1 MTQTKTRRPLKPSLI
16 LKTPDEIARMRE
28 AGIIAYYAL
37 KATKEAVAPGVTPK
51 ELDALA
57 ESIIRRYG
65 ATPSFKGYRG
75 YPAATCIAVNDA
87 VVHAIPTDQP
97 LREGDIVGI
106 DLGVHYRGVHVDTG
120 ITVAV
125 GRISPLAR
133 KLLRVTAEA
142 LYRGIA
148 KARAGNSVWDIAAAI
163 QDFVEGHG
171 FSVVRDLV
179 GHGVGRFLH
188 EAPEIPNF
196 TDPALRH
203 ILLVPGMTFAI
214 EPMVT
219 AGDFRVK
226 VLADKWTVVTVDGS
240 LAAQFEHT
248 VAISQ
253 DGQPLILTAGPNGE
267 DDLWR
272 GAFE

>member
-1 MTQTKTRRPLKPSLI
+1 
-16 LKTPDEIARMRE
+16 
-28 AGIIAYYAL
+28 
-37 KATKEAVAPGVTPK
+37 VTPK

-57 ESIIRRYG
+57 ESVIRRHG
-65 ATPSFKGYRG
+65 AVPSFKGYRG
-75 YPAATCIAVNDA
+75 YPAATCIAVNEA
-87 VVHAIPTDQP
+87 VVHAIPTDRP
-97 LREGDIVGI
+97 LQEGDIVGV
-106 DLGVHYRGVHVDTG
+106 DLGVHFQGVHVDTG
-120 ITVAV
+120 ITVPV

-148 KARAGNSVWDIAAAI
+148 QAKAGNTVWDIAAVI

-171 FSVVRDLV
+171 FSVVRELV

-196 TDPALRH
+196 TDPSLRR
-203 ILLVPGMTFAI
+203 IVLVPGMTFAI

-226 VLADKWTVVTVDGS
+226 VLADKWTVVTADGS

-248 VAISQ
+248 IAITQ
-253 DGQPLILTAGPNGE
+253 DGQPLILTVGPNGE

>member
-1 MTQTKTRRPLKPSLI
+1 MPQTKTQKQSKPALL
-16 LKTPDEIARMRE
+16 LKTPDEIARMRQ
-28 AGIIAYYAL
+28 AGIIAYQAL
-37 KATKEAVAPGVTPK
+37 KTVAEAIAPGVTPK

-57 ESIIRRYG
+57 ESVIRRHG
-65 ATPSFKGYRG
+65 AVPSFKGYRG
-75 YPAATCIAVNDA
+75 YPAATCIAVNEA
-87 VVHAIPTDQP
+87 VVHAIPTDRP
-97 LREGDIVGI
+97 LQEGDIVGV
-106 DLGVHYRGVHVDTG
+106 DLGVHFQGVHVDTG
-120 ITVAV
+120 ITVPV

-148 KARAGNSVWDIAAAI
+148 QAKAGNTVWDIAAVI

-171 FSVVRDLV
+171 FSVVRELV

-196 TDPALRH
+196 TDPSLRR
-203 ILLVPGMTFAI
+203 IVLVPGMTFAI

-226 VLADKWTVVTVDGS
+226 VLADKWTVVTADGS

-248 VAISQ
+248 IAITQ
-253 DGQPLILTAGPNGE
+253 DGQPLILTVGPNGE

>member
-1 MTQTKTRRPLKPSLI
+1 MSKSSARVAQKPKVLI
-16 LKTPDEIARMRE
+16 KSPEEIVLMRE
-28 AGIIAYYAL
+28 AGIIAYQVL
-37 KATKEAVAPGVTPK
+37 KTLKEAVRPGRTPK

-57 ESIIRRYG
+57 EQKIRAMG

-75 YPAATCIAVNDA
+75 YPAATCIAVNEA
-87 VVHAIPTDQP
+87 VVHAIPTDRP

-106 DLGVHYRGVHVDTG
+106 DLGVFYKGVHVDTG
-120 ITVAV
+120 ITVGV

-142 LYRGIA
+142 LYKGIEQ
-148 KARAGNSVWDIAAAI
+148 ARANNTVWDIAIAI
-163 QDFVEGHG
+163 QDWVERHG

-196 TDPALRH
+196 AEPRLKEWV
-203 ILLVPGMTFAI
+203 LVPGMTFAI

-219 AGDFRVK
+219 AGDYRVK
-226 VLADKWTVVTVDGS
+226 VLADKWTVVTEDGS

-248 VAISQ
+248 VAIGH
-253 DGQPLILTAGPNGE
+253 DGQTIILTLGPNGE
-267 DDLWR
+267 DDLWT
-272 GAFE
+272 AP